1 MVYRVIGV
9 MSGSSLDG
17 LDICFAHLH
26 EVSGKWNYEI
36 KTAQC
41 HPYSE
46 KWIEKLQSAIT
57 LPAEEYMLLHAEYG
71 RYIGKH
77 INRFIE
83 ENGLQ
88 YQVQLIGSHGH
99 TTFHNP
105 RMRMTAQLGDGSSIA
120 AVTGIN
126 TVSELR
132 SMDIALGGEGAPIV
146 PIGEKL
152 LLGDHSYFL
161 NLGGIANL
169 STHYSPE
176 NNGAIQAYDVC
187 PANRVLNLIANSVGK
202 EYDDKGEMA
211 SRGNVDTD
219 LLAEIDSLDY
229 YSLPSPK
236 SLANDFG
243 TDIVYPMIKS
253 AGLSVED
260 SLRTMVEHVVLQI
273 KKGVRSEERGVR
285 SDEKR
290 ETMLVTGGGAFNL
303 FMIDRLREVLK
314 DKNLE
319 VVVPERNLIEF
330 KEALI
335 MGLIAVLRWREE
347 SNVLA
352 SVTGASRDS
361 IGGAVYLGQQV

>member
-17 LDICFAHLH
+17 LDICYAHLH

-36 KTAQC
+36 KNAQC

-46 KWIEKLQSAIT
+46 KWIEKLKSAIS
-57 LPAEEYMLLHAEYG
+57 LSAEEYMLLHAEYG

-105 RMRMTAQLGDGSSIA
+105 RMKMTAQLGDGASIA
-120 AVTGIN
+120 ATTGIN
-126 TVSELR
+126 TVSDLR

-152 LLGDHSYFL
+152 LLGDHAYFL

-169 STHYSPE
+169 STNYSSE
-176 NNGAIQAYDVC
+176 SGETIRAYDVS
-187 PANRVLNLIANSVGK
+187 PANRVLNLIVNRIGK

-211 SRGNVDTD
+211 SRGKVDHD
-219 LLAEIDSLDY
+219 LLKELDSLDY

-243 TDIVYPMIKS
+243 TDIVFPMIRS

-273 KKGVRSEERGVR
+273 KRGVEDR
-285 SDEKR
+285 EASGVKR
-290 ETMLVTGGGAFNL
+290 KSMLVTGGGAFNL

-314 DKNLE
+314 DKDVE
-319 VVVPERNLIEF
+319 VVIPERNLIEN

-347 SNVLA
+347 SNVLS

-361 IGGAVYLGQQV
+361 IGGAVHIGQA

>member
-17 LDICFAHLH
+17 LDICYAHLH
-26 EVSGKWNYEI
+26 EVSGRWNYEI
-36 KTAQC
+36 KFAQC

-46 KWIEKLQSAIT
+46 KWMEKLRSAIT
-57 LPAEEYMLLHAEYG
+57 LSAEDYMLLHAEYG

-105 RMRMTAQLGDGSSIA
+105 KRKMTAQLGDGASIA
-120 AVTGIN
+120 AATGIN
-126 TVSELR
+126 TVSDLR

-152 LLGDHSYFL
+152 LLGDHKYFL

-169 STHYSPE
+169 ST
-176 NNGAIQAYDVC
+176 NNFSGDNGSIKAYDVC
-187 PANRVLNLIANSVGK
+187 PANRVLNLIINKIGK

-211 SRGNVDTD
+211 SKGKVDHD
-219 LLAEIDSLDY
+219 LLKELDSLDY
-229 YSLPSPK
+229 YSLPEPK

-243 TDIVYPMIKS
+243 TDIVYPMIRSK
-253 AGLSVED
+253 GLSVED
-260 SLRTMVEHVVLQI
+260 ALRTMVEHVVQQVNG
-273 KKGVRSEERGVR
+273 GVR
-285 SDEKR
+285 
-290 ETMLVTGGGAFNL
+290 
-303 FMIDRLREVLK
+303 I
-314 DKNLE
+314 
-319 VVVPERNLIEF
+319 
-330 KEALI
+330 
-335 MGLIAVLRWREE
+335 EE
-347 SNVLA
+347 SGDRSQESGDRSQEPML
-352 SVTGASRDS
+352 
-361 IGGAVYLGQQV
+361 